1 MEAPRP
7 SSQRITDS
15 LARFE
20 ADLDCW
26 VATAEKGRAHLIPLS
41 FVWLGGL
48 FYLSTPDRSR
58 TADNARS
65 GSEIRLAFGV
75 TRDVVL
81 VDGAPS
87 MFALDAMPQK
97 VLDRYAEKF
106 GWDLHTSPGY
116 VGLVVEPRRVLAW
129 REEIE
134 LPGRTIM
141 RAGRWLDA

>member
-1 MEAPRP
+1 METPRP
-7 SSQRITDS
+7 SSQRITDA

-20 ADLDCW
+20 ADCDCW
-26 VATAEKGRAHLIPLS
+26 VATAEEGRAHLIPLS
-41 FVWLGGL
+41 FVWLDGL
-48 FYLSTPDRSR
+48 FYLATPDRSR
-58 TADNARS
+58 TANNARS
-65 GSEIRLAFGV
+65 GDVIRLAFGV

-87 MFALDAMPQK
+87 VVVLDAMPQA
-97 VLDRYAEKF
+97 VLHRYVERF
-106 GWDLHTSPGY
+106 GWDLRTSQGY

-129 REEIE
+129 REENE